1 MFDLS
6 KGLYALMRN
15 LTLVLTLALFAA
27 GCSRSSGPENAGQGT
42 VAKSAMQLDEWSWL
56 PMTPTHD
63 EEVSKIPKDAAI
75 NFSIPENEPVRT
87 DSGGG
92 WGGIS
97 SSGEFVPRDKKSYFV
112 RGGALVSM
120 VGPVKR
126 KAKWGDWDFVYAD
139 ADLKQHAG
147 WGNALTSGELI
158 LPRNQFLNIPAD
170 KFVQNSF
177 EIESFGDRFVLIRLD
192 PAKGH
197 KLVFLKSGD
206 SQIPTAGY
214 IGSKAEVGGEI
225 LERKSDGW
233 YAGTTRRSK

>member
-1 MFDLS
+1 MF
-6 KGLYALMRN
+6 
-15 LTLVLTLALFAA
+15 VLTVSLLATGCGKSSLSGTSGQAA
-27 GCSRSSGPENAGQGT
+27 ASKPVIA
-42 VAKSAMQLDEWSWL
+42 LDEWSWL
-56 PMTPTHD
+56 PPTTKHD
-63 EEVSKIPKDAAI
+63 AEVAQIPKDSTI
-75 NFSIPENEPVRT
+75 EFSIPENEPLKT

-97 SSGEFVPRDKKSYFV
+97 DNGEFVPRDKKSYYV
-112 RGGALVSM
+112 RGGALVSN

-126 KAKWGDWDFVYAD
+126 KAEWGDWDFVYAD

-158 LPRNQFLNIPAD
+158 LPRKVFLDIPAD

-197 KLVFLKSGD
+197 RLVFLKSGG
-206 SQIPTAGY
+206 SQVPTAGY
-214 IGSKAEVGGEI
+214 VGSKAEVGGKI
-225 LERKSDGW
+225 LERKLDGW
-233 YAGTTRRSK
+233 YAGATRLSK

>member
-1 MFDLS
+1 M
-6 KGLYALMRN
+6 
-15 LTLVLTLALFAA
+15 V
-27 GCSRSSGPENAGQGT
+27 
-42 VAKSAMQLDEWSWL
+42 LDEWSWL
-56 PMTPTHD
+56 PTTAAYD

-75 NFSIPENEPVRT
+75 SFTIPENEPVLT

-126 KAKWGDWDFVYAD
+126 KAKWGDWDFAYAD

-147 WGNALTSGELI
+147 WGNALTSGEVI
-158 LPRNQFLNIPAD
+158 LPRSQFLNIPAD

-233 YAGTTRRSK
+233 YAGTIRRSK